1 MKSYFNVFQVSA
13 SALEAQRRRMN
24 VITSNMANINTTR
37 TDQGGPYRRKDVVFT
52 PKIVEANPVELQGVR
67 IAEIVEDK
75 TSFKK
80 IYDPG
85 HPDADKDGYVE
96 MPNVNIIEEMVNMM
110 AAMRAYEA
118 SVSAFNTAKSIF
130 LKSLEIGRM

>member
-24 VITSNMANINTTR
+24 VITSNMANVNTTR
-37 TDQGGPYRRKDVVFT
+37 TDQGGPYRRKDVIFI
-52 PKIVEANPVELQGVR
+52 PKVIEQNPVELQGVR

-75 TSFKK
+75 TPFKK

>member
-24 VITSNMANINTTR
+24 VITSNMANVNTTR

-75 TSFKK
+75 TPFKK

>member
-24 VITSNMANINTTR
+24 VITSNMANVNTTR

-52 PKIVEANPVELQGVR
+52 PEIIESNPVELQGVR

-75 TSFKK
+75 TPFKK
-80 IYDPG
+80 MYDPA